1 MVANGFIVGF
11 ATDHGDGSTEETGDT
26 PVLDIPIPAVGF
38 IERKSE
44 MKNRVM
50 KFLDRKTRIEG
61 RVSAF
66 GLIAIVAIGMVL
78 IPGAARPASST
89 SENVRSSKVETPA
102 TTKSAQHE
110 NSEAVSVTVAR
121 QQEKSADDA
130 DATKQSKELVV
141 TAIDE
146 AGAPLPDVS
155 FFVSAST
162 IKDGPAL
169 VKNIVIKNTVT
180 SDAQGIARLKLPIPL
195 RSVRIWASKDRFSSL
210 NFNWESEEVKSI
222 PTSYKLTF
230 QKGTKLRGMV
240 VDSQNQPVSGAK
252 VDISLFGGGFKVEQ
266 KTRVKLGGWLA
277 EGESRAITDKNG
289 RWSINNAPKG
299 DDLDLRFMVEHP
311 EFITDTVR
319 KTSDEYKVTLPQ
331 LRKGTAKFRIEK
343 GISIRGKITDGHGN
357 PIQSGLVIWGDDPY
371 HQHGSQEVEI
381 AKNGEYAIP
390 PQPPGEIRLTVVA
403 PGWMPVDRIFN
414 LSADH
419 TSTQDFKLKRGR
431 KLQLIFVD
439 SEGNPV
445 PKVHVGILEWH
456 GKKHVLYNHAAPNV
470 KRTKI
475 PQVSNDQGVY
485 TWDWAPDDSIK
496 LSISSRE
503 LGYSKEFEIVAND
516 VPNRFTIPSQFVLSG
531 KVVDSVTGDPVTNF
545 SIVPVKFSSDND
557 MTGSVEIRH
566 TKSFQSSEFTFG
578 NLNTGGNVKRVAFRF
593 QANGYKEFM
602 TKRFASDSPPLRTT
616 IRIQP
621 AATNS
626 VRVKNPDGEICND
639 AYVWLARPEQGTQT
653 NSFEDYF
660 SRSRGR
666 QTVNPKGEFQ
676 YSSPSTKHA
685 IVIANRSGYAEK
697 YLEIDEDL
705 GELKLQ
711 PWARLEGSVY
721 QNGKPVPD
729 ARVQVVPIR
738 QVGGS
743 NPHVQDHFSATTD
756 KRGRFEFEKLPP
768 VPSVVRTHSSY
779 PKEAPILSNRH
790 LPIVLKPGGSHNISL
805 GGGGQTVT
813 GTVSLVE
820 ENPNRIQFRYG
831 MNVLVKI
838 DGGVQTPKHAREKI
852 YYQTGAAKEWTDKL
866 EAELDQNITRE
877 KFSTEIREDGT
888 FAFSGV
894 RPGKYRLL
902 ARLYA
907 PRTECLVDPVGYGFF
922 EFSIKENKANENGVD
937 LGVIEAKLEPVSK
950 VGTLMPRFRYQDISK
965 KQRYISDYR
974 GKFVLIDFWASWS
987 QRSIKAFP
995 DLAKVNDSI
1004 SKRDDA
1010 AIISISVDEDFDAA
1024 KTIALREKLAWPV
1037 GVVGKSALEGSA
1049 AKVLGVSA
1057 VPMYVVL
1064 DPNGRIVYRGT
1075 VLSEAATYLP
1085 NSTD

>member
-1 MVANGFIVGF
+1 MVANGFVVGF

-50 KFLDRKTRIEG
+50 KILDRKTRIG
-61 RVSAF
+61 RGISIA
-66 GLIAIVAIGMVL
+66 GLLTILVIGLVL

-89 SENVRSSKVETPA
+89 SENARSSKVETPA
-102 TTKSAQHE
+102 TTKNAQHE
-110 NSEAVSVTVAR
+110 NSEAVSVAVAR

-130 DATKQSKELVV
+130 DATMQSKELVV

-146 AGAPLPDVS
+146 AGEPLPDVS

-169 VKNIVIKNTVT
+169 VKNTVT

-222 PTSYKLTF
+222 PTNYKLTF
-230 QKGTKLRGMV
+230 QKGTKLSGIV

-252 VDISLFGGGFKVEQ
+252 VDISLFGGGLKAEQ

-277 EGESRAITDKNG
+277 EGESRAITDENG

-311 EFITDTVR
+311 EFITNVAR

-371 HQHGSQEVEI
+371 HQPGSQEVEI
-381 AKNGEYAIP
+381 GKNGEYAIP
-390 PQPPGEIRLTVVA
+390 PQPLGEIRLTVVA

-419 TSTQDFKLKRGR
+419 TSTQDFKLKRGK

-445 PKVHVGILEWH
+445 PKVYVGILEWH
-456 GKKHVLYNHAAPNV
+456 GKKHILYNHAAPNV

-496 LSISSRE
+496 LSIGSRE
-503 LGYSKEFEIVAND
+503 LGYSKEFEIVPND
-516 VPNRFTIPSQFVLSG
+516 VPKTIAIPRQFELSG
-531 KVVDSVTGDPVTNF
+531 KVVDSETGDPVTSF
-545 SIVPVKFSSDND
+545 SIVPVKFSSDNRRAR
-557 MTGSVEIRH
+557 GSVEIRH
-566 TKSFQSSEFTFG
+566 TKNFQSSEFNFG

-602 TKRFASDSPPLRTT
+602 TKKFASDAPSLRTT
-616 IRIQP
+616 IRLQP

-626 VRVKNPDGEICND
+626 VKVKEPDGKTCTD
-639 AYVWLARPEQGTQT
+639 AYVWLARPEQGIRT

-660 SRSRGR
+660 SNFLGR
-666 QTVNPKGEFQ
+666 QTINQKGEFQ

-697 YLEIDEDL
+697 YLEVDEDL
-705 GELKLQ
+705 EELTLQ
-711 PWARLEGSVY
+711 SWAKLEGVVY
-721 QNGKPVPD
+721 QNGKPVSG

-738 QVGGS
+738 QRGGS
-743 NPHVQDHFSATTD
+743 NPHVQDHFSTTTD
-756 KRGRFEFEKLPP
+756 EYGRFKFEKLPP
-768 VPSVVRTHSSY
+768 LPSVVRSHSSY
-779 PKEAPILSNRH
+779 PKDDPILSNRF
-790 LPIVLKPGGSHNISL
+790 LPILLEPGGSHNISL
-805 GGGGQTVT
+805 GGGGQIVT
-813 GTVSLVE
+813 GKVKLVGG
-820 ENPNRIQFRYG
+820 NPNRIQFQYG
-831 MNVLVKI
+831 MNVLVKT

-852 YYQTGAAKEWTDKL
+852 YFQTGAAKVWTDKL
-866 EAELDQNITRE
+866 EADLDSNIIRE
-877 KFSTEIREDGT
+877 RFFAKVHEDGT
-888 FAFSGV
+888 FSFSGV
-894 RPGKYRLL
+894 QPGQYRLL
-902 ARLYA
+902 ARLYPA
-907 PRTECLVDPVGYGFF
+907 PTECLIDPVGYGFL
-922 EFSIKENKANENGVD
+922 EFSIEDKANENGMD
-937 LGVIEAKLEPVSK
+937 LGGIEAKLEPVSK
-950 VGTLMPRFRYQDISK
+950 VSDLLPDFRYQDSEGNRHQISK
-965 KQRYISDYR
+965 YR

-995 DLAKVNDSI
+995 ELAKVNDSI
-1004 SKRDDA
+1004 AKRDDS
-1010 AIISISVDEDFDAA
+1010 AIVSISVDEDFNAA
-1024 KTIALREKLAWPV
+1024 KTVALREKLTWPV
-1037 GVVGKSALEGSA
+1037 GVAGKSALEGSA

-1064 DPNGRIVYRGT
+1064 DPNGKIVYRGT

-1085 NSTD
+1085 NSKD